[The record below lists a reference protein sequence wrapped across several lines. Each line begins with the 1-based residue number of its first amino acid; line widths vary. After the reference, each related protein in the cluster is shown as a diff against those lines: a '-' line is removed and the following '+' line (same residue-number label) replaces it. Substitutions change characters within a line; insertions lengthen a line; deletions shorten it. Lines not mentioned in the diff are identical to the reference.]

1 MLQNNLLFAIRFV
14 DRDMYMRYAGNG
26 VGHYKVDLA
35 EDPKTAESFH
45 EPDIAEE
52 AVPIHE
58 AVVPTEGADLGDSE
72 RDKGGATL
80 GEVDD
85 ANDGREAKQD
95 DEELDDEELDDE
107 EDDDEGDD
115 KDDEDDDLGAE
126 DGEGGFVDPEDDEG
140 YAPL

>member
-1 MLQNNLLFAIRFV
+1 
-14 DRDMYMRYAGNG
+14 MRYAGNG

-52 AVPIHE
+52 VAPMEE
-58 AVVPTEGADLGDSE
+58 AVVPTEGADLGESE
-72 RDKGGATL
+72 RNKGGAAL

-85 ANDGREAKQD
+85 ANDGREADQEAED

-107 EDDDEGDD
+107 EDDGEGDD
-115 KDDEDDDLGAE
+115 DDDDDLGAE